1 MNKAPVPA
9 NSPANSDPPLP
20 SIGTLQVQKAE
31 YGGIINASQTLY
43 SGARTTLDGTP
54 VSVGSDRV
62 IIGDSTIPLAAP
74 TEVNPG
80 SNPTVMAAPDPV
92 LVGGNTVDRL
102 PDGGIMITGSTYS
115 SGTHTTISGIDVS
128 VAGNG
133 VIIDGATHML
143 PPQNTFIS
151 FLIGG
156 QTVVKAAN
164 GFVNESSTYLPG
176 V

>member
-1 MNKAPVPA
+1 
-9 NSPANSDPPLP
+9 
-20 SIGTLQVQKAE
+20 
-31 YGGIINASQTLY
+31 
-43 SGARTTLDGTP
+43 
-54 VSVGSDRV
+54 
-62 IIGDSTIPLAAP
+62 
-74 TEVNPG
+74 
-80 SNPTVMAAPDPV
+80 MAAPDPV

-102 PDGGIMITGSTYS
+102 PDGGNMIAGSMYS
-115 SGTHTTISGIDVS
+115 SGTHTTISGTDVS

-164 GFVNESSTYLPG
+164 GVVIESSTYLPG